1 MTKDVL
7 NEYFKTKN
15 IEVNDEVIG
24 GLVELENKYINKV
37 SIEAKQKA
45 ESSLEQKLNEKL
57 AASQQDF
64 EKKLVEKSFE
74 AKTISD
80 NYNKQIA
87 DLSAKLQET
96 ENKANTVI
104 GKNLILEKIG
114 KVSDESFADILKLT
128 SEKVGS
134 DKWLKEVNVINEK
147 YNIIKNPDEN
157 KQTAAQVQAQ
167 PVQQVNIPQASANP
181 IPQSV
186 SYDMQAVQ
194 KTNPAINILGK
205 LYGKSK

>member
-134 DKWLKEVNVINEK
+134 DK
-147 YNIIKNPDEN
+147 
-157 KQTAAQVQAQ
+157 
-167 PVQQVNIPQASANP
+167 
-181 IPQSV
+181 
-186 SYDMQAVQ
+186 
-194 KTNPAINILGK
+194 
-205 LYGKSK
+205 